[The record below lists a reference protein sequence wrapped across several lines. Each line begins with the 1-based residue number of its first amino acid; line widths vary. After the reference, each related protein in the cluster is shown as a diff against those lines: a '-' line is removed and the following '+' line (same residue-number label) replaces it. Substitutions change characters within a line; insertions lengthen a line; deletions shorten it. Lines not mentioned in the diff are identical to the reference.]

1 MPPPPKPSQNQRR
14 KIRTPTEKQTDEEV
28 PLRRKLPPVGEWN
41 PFVVAKIAAAIN
53 AGGRFHQKTAVVK
66 AIEHIRAAEDAL
78 FDLWIE
84 DFENGPELE
93 AYSEGVKEQQQVEEW
108 INRPP
113 GSMQVKELLLPLTDK
128 VQRRLDK
135 IITKYRPES
144 KIMVVGFD
152 TRCKKETKE
161 AITRVN
167 KKGKEIKFIKTIFGM
182 NRPEAFEKFIEQ
194 MEKKGE
200 IEPGKY
206 RPTTNKIRKG
216 YTYNELLMDFTIS
229 EIDICD
235 LIIKD
240 AKRRAKSALKASNK
254 SKRDRQAK
262 KTKHR
267 K

>member
-41 PFVVAKIAAAIN
+41 PFLVAKIAAAIN

-93 AYSEGVKEQQQVEEW
+93 GYSEGVKKREQVEEW

-113 GSMQVKELLLPLTDK
+113 GSMQVKELLLPLTDEVK
-128 VQRRLDK
+128 RRLNN

-144 KIMVVGFD
+144 NTEFD
-152 TRCKKETKE
+152 G
-161 AITRVN
+161 IN
-167 KKGKEIKFIKTIFGM
+167 IKGKEKTVVKTIFGM

-194 MEKKGE
+194 MEKEGE

-235 LIIKD
+235 LIIKN
-240 AKRRAKSALKASNK
+240 AKRRAKSAQKASNK

-262 KTKHR
+262 KTRHR
-267 K
+267 R

>member
-28 PLRRKLPPVGEWN
+28 PLRRKLPPVGDWN

-53 AGGRFHQKTAVVK
+53 AGGRFHEKTAVSM

-78 FDLWIE
+78 IGLRLE

-152 TRCKKETKE
+152 TRCKKETKGG
-161 AITRVN
+161 ITRVN
-167 KKGKEIKFIKTIFGM
+167 KNRKEMKFIKTVFGM

-200 IEPGKY
+200 IESGKY

-235 LIIKD
+235 LIIKN
-240 AKRRAKSALKASNK
+240 AKRRAKSAQKASNK

-267 K
+267 R

>member
-1 MPPPPKPSQNQRR
+1 MNVKTGKELPPPPKPSQNQRR
-14 KIRTPTEKQTDEEV
+14 RVRTPTEKQTEEKV
-28 PLRRKLPPVGEWN
+28 PLRRKIPPVQEWN

-53 AGGRFHQKTAVVK
+53 AGGCFHEKTAVSM

-78 FDLWIE
+78 LDLWLE
-84 DFENGPELE
+84 DFENGPLAK
-93 AYSEGVKEQQQVEEW
+93 AYSESAKEQQQVEEW

-113 GSMQVKELLLPLTDK
+113 SSMKVKELLLPLTDK
-128 VQRRLDK
+128 VQRRLNK
-135 IITKYRPES
+135 LIIKHRPES
-144 KIMVVGFD
+144 NTEFD
-152 TRCKKETKE
+152 G
-161 AITRVN
+161 IN
-167 KKGKEIKFIKTIFGM
+167 IKGKEKTVVKTIFGM

-194 MEKKGE
+194 MEKEGE

-240 AKRRAKSALKASNK
+240 AKRRAKSAQEASNK

-267 K
+267 R